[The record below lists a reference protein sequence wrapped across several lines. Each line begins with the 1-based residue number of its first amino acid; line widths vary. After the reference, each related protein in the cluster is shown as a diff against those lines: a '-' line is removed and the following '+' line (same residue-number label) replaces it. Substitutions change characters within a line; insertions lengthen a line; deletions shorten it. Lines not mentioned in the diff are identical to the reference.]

1 MWFLAGS
8 FMIIMETMLNTVSCT
23 VQHANEYL
31 STSYPSYWILLLLQ
45 FIIPCE
51 FTQFTLHMYYR
62 WVAQRTRSPAPWW
75 VAAGPSAASAQSSPL
90 SVRFPWNWGRAG
102 QGAGGWG
109 REGGLWQ
116 QPCQLDLL
124 KKKSP
129 SSVEREPWNALNCWA
144 PVSHSH
150 PSPPESPIRS
160 NLITAPGAWLGSK

>member
-1 MWFLAGS
+1 MN
-8 FMIIMETMLNTVSCT
+8 I
-23 VQHANEYL
+23 Y
-31 STSYPSYWILLLLQ
+31 LLLIHL
-45 FIIPCE
+45 IE
-51 FTQFTLHMYYR
+51 SSSSSSLLYHASSRSLHFTCTTDGSLSGR
-62 WVAQRTRSPAPWW
+62 APLLPGEWQRGRVPLL
-75 VAAGPSAASAQSSPL
+75 PSHLL
-90 SVRFPWNWGRAG
+90 SWSDFLGTEAG